1 METAGKT
8 SLFMNGRRHKM
19 GLLDSLKRLFNRDE
33 ESQAIEENYAMDEV
47 ALEIDEED
55 KLIVAL
61 AASIMAGK
69 DKPDSHFH
77 ISSIKRVN

>member
-1 METAGKT
+1 
-8 SLFMNGRRHKM
+8 M
-19 GLLDSLKRLFNRDE
+19 GLLDSLKRLFNKE
-33 ESQAIEENYAMDEV
+33 EEQEAIVENNAMDEV

-55 KLIVAL
+55 KLVVAL

-77 ISSIKRVN
+77 ISSIKRIK

>member
-1 METAGKT
+1 
-8 SLFMNGRRHKM
+8 M
-19 GLLDSLKRLFNRDE
+19 GLLDSLKRLFNKE
-33 ESQAIEENYAMDEV
+33 EEQEVAVEHTAMEEV

-55 KLIVAL
+55 KLVVAL

-77 ISSIKRVN
+77 ISSIKRIK